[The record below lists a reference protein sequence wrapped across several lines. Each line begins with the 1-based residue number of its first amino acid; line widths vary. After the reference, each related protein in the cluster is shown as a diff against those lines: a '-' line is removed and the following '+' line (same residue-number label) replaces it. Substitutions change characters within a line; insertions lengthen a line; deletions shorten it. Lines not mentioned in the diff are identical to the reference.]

1 MQNISRALE
10 LLQIPEETGSFNG
23 QIATMYKHQ
32 LVETELVDFTK
43 MVVNP
48 ATGKKEPTKTSTFS
62 SEFATSSFGAYSL
75 NMISNYIHG
84 FDYNVVGEMNGSYVL
99 SKPYMEFERDG
110 KTYWIGWGRLDLV
123 PITLQDGTTGT
134 DFVVTNEQGMNTTMS
149 GPVAHDI
156 NVMTVTVY
164 KKTFVKTSSTTPTT
178 FTKSY
183 PKYTVAKLMERA
195 KMNESQLANA
205 FRTIYRSYTR
215 NPINYCTSLATDI
228 VITDGKLK
236 GEVYING
243 ILSKDIPFT
252 SLTASYGKKLPDFV
266 VRWKLYHPSIQQGTY
281 GAAWNTQMTSRED
294 NTISIVKGDKI
305 EYNTDTKTLTYLEGS
320 KMVFDFEFLPAQGKN
335 ETWGTVLDLD
345 TMIKTVYA

>member
-1 MQNISRALE
+1 MENISRALE
-10 LLQIPEETGSFNG
+10 LLQIPEETGVFNG
-23 QIATMYKHQ
+23 QINTMYKSQ

-62 SEFATSSFGAYSL
+62 SEFATSSFGMYSL

-84 FDYNVVGEMNGSYVL
+84 FDYSVVGDLNGAYVL

-110 KTYWIGWGRLDLV
+110 KTYWIGWGRMD
-123 PITLQDGTTGT
+123 ITPFTLSDGTTGT
-134 DFVVTNEQGMNTTMS
+134 DFNVTSEQGMNTSMT
-149 GPVAHDI
+149 GPVPHDI
-156 NVMTVTVY
+156 NVMTITVY
-164 KKTFVKTSSTTPTT
+164 KKTFVKTSTTTPTT

-183 PKYTVAKLMERA
+183 PKYTVAKLMEKA
-195 KMNESQLANA
+195 GMNETQLANA
-205 FRTIYRSYTR
+205 FRTTYRSFSR
-215 NPINYCTSLATDI
+215 NSMNFCNSLATDV
-228 VITDGKLK
+228 VIGDGKLT

-243 ILSKDIPFT
+243 ILSRDIPYT

-266 VRWKLYHPSIQQGTY
+266 VRWKLYHPSLQQGTY